1 MNRLN
6 MQRKTDYADDEDV
19 LFYNKPDK
27 GGIIPWGIAL
37 GILLLFFIP
46 FSTFILDTSWYRW
59 EDVLV
64 MFVFLAL
71 PGYLIFNLI
80 YRILWELMGEEKV
93 SCTETQLHIR
103 QRVPFT
109 REYIIPLNSI
119 MDVVPYDEPLI
130 YAALPTRDPC
140 VIVSY
145 KTGNNKICKVYFG
158 YHLSQKQQEN
168 LVEDIRELLLE
179 SIA

>member
-1 MNRLN
+1 
-6 MQRKTDYADDEDV
+6 MQRKTDYADYADDENV
-19 LFYNKPDK
+19 LLYNKPDK
-27 GGIIPWGIAL
+27 GGVIPWGIAL
-37 GILLLFFIP
+37 VILLLFFIP
-46 FSTFILDTSWYRW
+46 FSTFILRTTWYRW
-59 EDVLV
+59 EDTLVVL
-64 MFVFLAL
+64 VFLAL

-80 YRILWELMGEEKV
+80 YRILWEWMGEEKV
-93 SCTETQLHIR
+93 CCTGTQLCIR
-103 QRVPFT
+103 QKVPFT
-109 REYIIPLNSI
+109 REYVIPLNSI

-145 KTGNNKICKVYFG
+145 KTGNNKIRKVYFG

-168 LVEDIRELLLE
+168 LVEDIRELLLK

>member
-1 MNRLN
+1 
-6 MQRKTDYADDEDV
+6 MQRKTDYADYADDENV
-19 LFYNKPDK
+19 LLYNKPDK
-27 GGIIPWGIAL
+27 GGVIPWGIAL
-37 GILLLFFIP
+37 VILLLFFIP
-46 FSTFILDTSWYRW
+46 FSTFILRTTWYRW
-59 EDVLV
+59 EDTLVVL
-64 MFVFLAL
+64 VFLAL

-80 YRILWELMGEEKV
+80 YRILWEWMGEEKV
-93 SCTETQLHIR
+93 CCTGTQLRIR
-103 QRVPFT
+103 QKVPFT
-109 REYIIPLNSI
+109 REYVIPLNSI

-145 KTGNNKICKVYFG
+145 KTGNNKIRKVYFG

-168 LVEDIRELLLE
+168 LVEDIRELLLK

>member
-1 MNRLN
+1 MV
-6 MQRKTDYADDEDV
+6 EDSRYSAEENV
-19 LFYNKPDK
+19 LLYNKPDK
-27 GGIIPWGIAL
+27 GGLIPLGIAL
-37 GILLLFFIP
+37 GILLLFFVP
-46 FSTFILDTSWYRW
+46 FSTI
-59 EDVLV
+59 VLEAGPV
-64 MFVFLAL
+64 EFFDEFLLRLIFLGL
-71 PGYLIFNLI
+71 PGYLTFILI
-80 YRILWELMGEEKV
+80 YSIIWELMGEEKV
-93 SCTETQLHIR
+93 SCTEKQLRIR
-103 QRVPFT
+103 QKVPFT
-109 REYIIPLNSI
+109 REYVILLNSI

-145 KTGNNKICKVYFG
+145 KTGNNKVRKVYFG

>member
-1 MNRLN
+1 
-6 MQRKTDYADDEDV
+6 MQRKTDYADYADDENV
-19 LFYNKPDK
+19 LLYNKPDK
-27 GGIIPWGIAL
+27 GGVIPWGIAL
-37 GILLLFFIP
+37 VILLLFFIP
-46 FSTFILDTSWYRW
+46 FSTFILRTTWYRW
-59 EDVLV
+59 EDTLVVL
-64 MFVFLAL
+64 VFLAL

-80 YRILWELMGEEKV
+80 YRILWEWMGEEKV
-93 SCTETQLHIR
+93 CCTGTQLHIR

-109 REYIIPLNSI
+109 REYVIPLNSI

-145 KTGNNKICKVYFG
+145 KTGNNKIRKVYFG

-168 LVEDIRELLLE
+168 LVEDIRELLLK

>member
-1 MNRLN
+1 
-6 MQRKTDYADDEDV
+6 MQRKTDYADYADDENV
-19 LFYNKPDK
+19 LLYNKPDK
-27 GGIIPWGIAL
+27 GGVIPWGIAL
-37 GILLLFFIP
+37 VILLLFFIP
-46 FSTFILDTSWYRW
+46 FSTFILRTTWYRW

-80 YRILWELMGEEKV
+80 YRILWEWMGEEKV
-93 SCTETQLHIR
+93 CCTGTQLCIR
-103 QRVPFT
+103 QKVPFT
-109 REYIIPLNSI
+109 REYVIPLNSI

-145 KTGNNKICKVYFG
+145 KTGNNKIRKVYFG

-168 LVEDIRELLLE
+168 LVEDIRELLLK

>member
-6 MQRKTDYADDEDV
+6 MQRKTDCSDDENV
-19 LFYNKPDK
+19 LLYNKPDK
-27 GGIIPWGIAL
+27 GGVIPWGIAL
-37 GILLLFFIP
+37 VILLLFFIP
-46 FSTFILDTSWYRW
+46 FSTFILRTTWYQW

-80 YRILWELMGEEKV
+80 YRILWEWMGEEKV
-93 SCTETQLHIR
+93 CCTGTQLRIR

-109 REYIIPLNSI
+109 REYVIPLNSI

-145 KTGNNKICKVYFG
+145 KTGNKKIRKVYFG
-158 YHLSQKQQEN
+158 YHLSKKQQEN
-168 LVEDIRELLLE
+168 LVEDIRELLLK

>member
-1 MNRLN
+1 
-6 MQRKTDYADDEDV
+6 MQRKTDCVDDEDV

-46 FSTFILDTSWYRW
+46 LSTIMLDTGLDMW
-59 EDVLV
+59 EDFLVVL
-64 MFVFLAL
+64 VFLAL

-80 YRILWELMGEEKV
+80 YRILWEWMGEEKV
-93 SCTETQLHIR
+93 CCTGTQLRIR
-103 QRVPFT
+103 QKVPFT
-109 REYIIPLNSI
+109 REYVIPLNSI
-119 MDVVPYDEPLI
+119 MDVVPYNEPLI

-145 KTGNNKICKVYFG
+145 KTGNNKVRKVYFG

-179 SIA
+179 SIV

>member
-1 MNRLN
+1 

-46 FSTFILDTSWYRW
+46 FSTFVLEDGPVEFFDELILR
-59 EDVLV
+59 LI
-64 MFVFLAL
+64 FLGV
-71 PGYLIFNLI
+71 PGYLVFILL
-80 YRILWELMGEEKV
+80 YSILWELMGEEKV
-93 SCTETQLHIR
+93 SCTGTQLRIR
-103 QRVPFT
+103 QKVTFAK
-109 REYIIPLNSI
+109 EYIIPLNSI
-119 MDVVPYDEPLI
+119 MEIVPYDEPLI

-140 VIVSY
+140 VRLSY
-145 KTGNNKICKVYFG
+145 KTGDDKIRKVYFG

>member
-1 MNRLN
+1 
-6 MQRKTDYADDEDV
+6 MQRKTDYADYADDENV
-19 LFYNKPDK
+19 LLYNKPDK
-27 GGIIPWGIAL
+27 GGVIPWGIAL
-37 GILLLFFIP
+37 VILLLFFIP
-46 FSTFILDTSWYRW
+46 FSTFILRTTWYRW
-59 EDVLV
+59 EDTLVVL
-64 MFVFLAL
+64 VFLAL

-80 YRILWELMGEEKV
+80 YRILWEWMGEEKV
-93 SCTETQLHIR
+93 CCTGTQLRIR
-103 QRVPFT
+103 QKVPFT
-109 REYIIPLNSI
+109 REYVIPLNSI

-145 KTGNNKICKVYFG
+145 KTGNNKIRKVYFG
-158 YHLSQKQQEN
+158 SHLSQKQQEN

>member
-1 MNRLN
+1 M
-6 MQRKTDYADDEDV
+6 
-19 LFYNKPDK
+19 
-27 GGIIPWGIAL
+27 G
-37 GILLLFFIP
+37 
-46 FSTFILDTSWYRW
+46 YR
-59 EDVLV
+59 
-64 MFVFLAL
+64 FGYSPAVFH
-71 PGYLIFNLI
+71 PIFNLI

-93 SCTETQLHIR
+93 SCTRTQLRIR
-103 QRVPFT
+103 QKVPFT

-145 KTGNNKICKVYFG
+145 KTGNNKIRKVYFG

>member
-1 MNRLN
+1 
-6 MQRKTDYADDEDV
+6 MQRKTDYADDENV
-19 LFYNKPDK
+19 LLYNKPDK
-27 GGIIPWGIAL
+27 GGVIPWGIAL
-37 GILLLFFIP
+37 VILLLFFIP
-46 FSTFILDTSWYRW
+46 FSTFILRTTWYRW
-59 EDVLV
+59 EDTLVVL
-64 MFVFLAL
+64 VFLAL

-93 SCTETQLHIR
+93 SCTETQLRIR
-103 QRVPFT
+103 QKVPFT
-109 REYIIPLNSI
+109 REYVIPLNSI

-145 KTGNNKICKVYFG
+145 KTGNNKIRKVYFG

-168 LVEDIRELLLE
+168 LVEDIRELLLK

>member
-1 MNRLN
+1 
-6 MQRKTDYADDEDV
+6 MQIKTDCADDENV
-19 LFYNKPDK
+19 LLYNKPDK
-27 GGIIPWGIAL
+27 GGVIPWGIAL
-37 GILLLFFIP
+37 VILLLFFIP
-46 FSTFILDTSWYRW
+46 FSTFILRTTWYRW
-59 EDVLV
+59 EDTLVVL
-64 MFVFLAL
+64 VFLAL

-80 YRILWELMGEEKV
+80 YRILWEWMGEEKV
-93 SCTETQLHIR
+93 CCTGTQLCIR
-103 QRVPFT
+103 QKVPFT
-109 REYIIPLNSI
+109 REYVIPLNSI

-145 KTGNNKICKVYFG
+145 KTGNNKIRKVYFG

-168 LVEDIRELLLE
+168 LVEDIRELLLK

>member
-1 MNRLN
+1 
-6 MQRKTDYADDEDV
+6 MQRKTDYADYADDENV
-19 LFYNKPDK
+19 LLYNKPDK
-27 GGIIPWGIAL
+27 GGVIPWGIAL
-37 GILLLFFIP
+37 VILLLFFIP
-46 FSTFILDTSWYRW
+46 FSTFILRTTWYRW
-59 EDVLV
+59 EDTLVVL
-64 MFVFLAL
+64 VFLAL

-80 YRILWELMGEEKV
+80 YRILWEWMGEEKV
-93 SCTETQLHIR
+93 CCTGTQLRIR
-103 QRVPFT
+103 QKVPFT
-109 REYIIPLNSI
+109 REYVIPLNSI

-145 KTGNNKICKVYFG
+145 KTGNNKIRKVYFG